1 MTRMR
6 LEVFPHPF
14 NIALDGCNELIDRV
28 ELDHRTKE
36 LNRLNFNR
44 IAVDFSV
51 EIEDMRFAR
60 RGRVGKRRR
69 NPTLI
74 ADLYRT
80 PSTVT

>member
-1 MTRMR
+1 MR

-36 LNRLNFNR
+36 FNRLNFDR

-60 RGRVGKRRR
+60 RGRVANVGAT
-69 NPTLI
+69 PTLI

-80 PSTVT
+80 RRR